1 MEVVCWAT
9 IFFRRSLMLEV
20 AWKVSLGGEVRRG
33 GGQLGTTW
41 GPWEQQ
47 ARPVTRCQQQ
57 GGDLGQVVA
66 ILSGLLMRLSLLYRD
81 GVCEVGS
88 SVYKFQIEFLF
99 GNCTFSWPICVR
111 MLGAEKSQANL
122 AFCVQ
127 PRLRYVL
134 PGVTDDWQ
142 SCHII
147 AFVDDGV
154 KHTHTN
160 YKGRICI

>member
-20 AWKVSLGGEVRRG
+20 AWKVSLGGSERG
-33 GGQLGTTW
+33 GRGTTW
-41 GPWEQQ
+41 GPGEKQ

-57 GGDLGQVVA
+57 GGGLGQVVA
-66 ILSGLLMRLSLLYRD
+66 ILSGLHVSHSLLYRD

-99 GNCTFSWPICVR
+99 GNCTFLWPICVR

-122 AFCVQ
+122 AFCVH

-134 PGVTDDWQ
+134 PGVTW
-142 SCHII
+142 CYLVLLMTGNRAIL
-147 AFVDDGV
+147 
-154 KHTHTN
+154 
-160 YKGRICI
+160 